1 MAQSSTKK
9 WLKGCGIGCAVV
21 FVLFILSLVGGSV
34 FLLHPFRDAI
44 EIREELDE
52 AYGDQATYTPPADGL
67 IPPERIE
74 AFLDVRAA
82 LTALCPEFETTALQ
96 FEQIDGLEQDTSK
109 KEVLST
115 FFELSKEMFGM
126 GPRMGRFFEVR
137 NQALLDAGM
146 GRGEYTYIYLVAY
159 RDRFFSPTRDF
170 AGAERSR
177 YGPNRRVRGALT
189 QMLNNQLEAVDA
201 RLLVESNPELAAF
214 RVALAEET
222 SRLEGDPEAWPWQE
236 ALPATVS
243 ASLSPYRAQLDPL
256 FCEYTLDLEFTRN
269 RQRFMGIQGD

>member
-34 FLLHPFRDAI
+34 FLLRPFRDAI
-44 EIREELDE
+44 ETREELDE
-52 AYGDQATYTPPADGL
+52 AYGDQAAYTPPADGAIGPARL
-67 IPPERIE
+67 E
-74 AFLDVRAA
+74 AFLGVRQA
-82 LTALCPEFETTALQ
+82 LMALCPEFETTAHQ
-96 FEQIDGLEQDTSK
+96 FEQIDDLQQDTSK

-170 AGAERSR
+170 AGAQRSR
-177 YGPNRRVRGALT
+177 YGPNRRVRGVLA
-189 QMLNNQLEAVDA
+189 QMLNNQLEAADA
-201 RLLVESNPELAAF
+201 RLAVENDPELAVF
-214 RVALAEET
+214 RDSLAEEI

-236 ALPATVS
+236 GLPTTVS

-256 FCEYTLDLEFTRN
+256 FCEYTLDLEFTQN
-269 RQRFMGIQGD
+269 QKRFLGIQGD